1 MMVVKVWRQS
11 DLHSREII
19 VTANHTCAVAPN
31 AQLSPGEQTGADPRL
46 ALLLAVLVGGQRD
59 VRLAGEDI
67 IFFQGLGTAWRN
79 HRTPLFMSFVQ
90 KCYVSVV
97 SIYLAYLRSW
107 GSLQKH
113 HEIFAAVRRPQLGV
127 TCEPRPRHPHLPSGT
142 PSGSLTRLGSSSHPV
157 GLIRVAL
164 PEHASWGNLKTPSNS
179 ARPSS
184 PRPRATDV

>member
-1 MMVVKVWRQS
+1 MWRQS

-67 IFFQGLGTAWRN
+67 FSKVCNSLEKSTHSTVYVIC
-79 HRTPLFMSFVQ
+79 P

-127 TCEPRPRHPHLPSGT
+127 TCEPRPRTSTPPIRDTLGIFDPVRLQLT
-142 PSGSLTRLGSSSHPV
+142 PSGF
-157 GLIRVAL
+157 
-164 PEHASWGNLKTPSNS
+164 N
-179 ARPSS
+179 
-184 PRPRATDV
+184 